1 MAIWFFI
8 ATVVTAGIGIAIGTI
23 ATAIS
28 QGNALTKAVESIS
41 RQPEA
46 SGSITTTLIIGLAFI
61 ESLTIYV
68 LVVALI
74 LLFANPFTEHVLKI
88 AGAQ

>member
-8 ATVVTAGIGIAIGTI
+8 VTIVTAGFGIAFGTVF
-23 ATAIS
+23 TAIS

-74 LLFANPFTEHVLKI
+74 LLFANPFTEHVLKL
-88 AGAQ
+88 AGAN

>member
-8 ATVVTAGIGIAIGTI
+8 AVVVTAGFGIAIGTI

-28 QGNALTKAVESIS
+28 QGNALSKAVEGIS
-41 RQPEA
+41 RQPES

-68 LVVALI
+68 LVIALI
-74 LLFANPFTEHVLKI
+74 LLFANPFTEHVLKL
-88 AGAQ
+88 AGAH